1 MTELD
6 DAKVLNGRA
15 AEMALNGNTIG
26 ATAAAIAAIGKLI
39 EHLEKGDR

>member
-1 MTELD
+1 MTTLD

-15 AEMALNGNTIG
+15 AGMALNGNAIG

-39 EHLEKGDR
+39 EHIEKRGR